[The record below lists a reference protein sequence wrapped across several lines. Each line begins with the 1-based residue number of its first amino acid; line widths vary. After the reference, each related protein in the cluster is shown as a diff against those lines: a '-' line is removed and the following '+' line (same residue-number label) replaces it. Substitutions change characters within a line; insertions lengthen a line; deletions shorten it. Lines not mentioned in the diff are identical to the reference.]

1 MPSQQV
7 TEKLEKLQKEL
18 DTASS
23 AIKHIDGAA
32 KVVATVS
39 DIYKRLPE
47 LINELK
53 AVEEKHRKELVN
65 DHKEKIGVLEKQLQS
80 LLNQLN
86 EKSQHLNQ
94 VIAETKSLQAIIVE
108 YFTKIKKIN
117 FPDRLNNIE
126 NQIEITNTTIP
137 YVESNLLAETKKLE
151 SKLFAENEFLR
162 KLIKSTRVITIVFG
176 IIITIAVVV
185 SILIHFK

>member
-65 DHKEKIGVLEKQLQS
+65 DHKEKIGLLEKQLQS

-151 SKLFAENEFLR
+151 SKLFAENELLR